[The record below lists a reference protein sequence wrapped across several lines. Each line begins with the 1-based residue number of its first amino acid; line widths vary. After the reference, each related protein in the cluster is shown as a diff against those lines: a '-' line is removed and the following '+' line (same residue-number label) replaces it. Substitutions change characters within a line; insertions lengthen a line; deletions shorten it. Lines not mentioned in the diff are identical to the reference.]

1 VGKLISILSA
11 VVLWKK
17 MVFAG
22 QDAWRKHPL
31 IYQCYKKPFPGLGT
45 AVTIFGSYL
54 LLDWVLTSM
63 KTAPYELHHSKVQY
77 SYKEAGDYGDTMPE
91 VKVKN
96 VKHH

>member
-1 VGKLISILSA
+1 
-11 VVLWKK
+11 

-54 LLDWVLTSM
+54 VLDWVLTS
-63 KTAPYELHHSKVQY
+63 
-77 SYKEAGDYGDTMPE
+77 
-91 VKVKN
+91 
-96 VKHH
+96 

>member
-1 VGKLISILSA
+1 
-11 VVLWKK
+11 

-54 LLDWVLTSM
+54 VLDWVLTSINS
-63 KTAPYELHHSKVQY
+63 KPNAHHHHTPTVVFKD
-77 SYKEAGDYGDTMPE
+77 AGDQGDTIPE
-91 VKVKN
+91 AKIKGG
-96 VKHH
+96 HH